1 MELNFCK
8 IRTKK
13 ELVALPHNRH
23 LIVAFDGKI
32 IHEAYIRHENKTFAG
47 IGFYHF
53 DGAMYQITE
62 LDKKIVIFKK
72 GKLRLDGIPFEL
84 YALAV

>member
-1 MELNFCK
+1 MELPFNK
-8 IRTKK
+8 INTKK
-13 ELVALPHNRH
+13 ELIDLPRGRYLLVTFN
-23 LIVAFDGKI
+23 GKI
-32 IHEAYIRHENKTFAG
+32 IHEAYTRHRDEEFIG
-47 IGFYHF
+47 LGFYHF
-53 DGAMYQITE
+53 DGKMYKITE